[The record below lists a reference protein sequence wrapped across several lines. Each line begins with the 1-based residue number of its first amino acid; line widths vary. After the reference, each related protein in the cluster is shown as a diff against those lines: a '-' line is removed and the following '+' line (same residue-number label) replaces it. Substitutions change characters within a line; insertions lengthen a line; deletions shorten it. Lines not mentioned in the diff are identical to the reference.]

1 MHKKERGK
9 RAKESMK
16 ESVKK
21 RESAK
26 KVKREKS
33 AKEKSE
39 RKIKHERQRK
49 NERKGK
55 RKFKSVKDRN
65 NTQKSKWERRSK
77 SVKEKKVCR
86 KETKEKKS
94 LCNKEMDTW
103 VSSGWQ
109 RHVTHYRQRLEKS
122 LVFLLQSHHMKTN
135 TALVRHR
142 TARHELRSTNTWG
155 RNSRGSQSG
164 TGKRDISAS
173 AIPRERC
180 SQHRHMFASCFTEL
194 TERAA
199 AKGWKGLQHTSCC
212 CIRDR
217 KTHSGRLTGLLRFK
231 CV

>member
-1 MHKKERGK
+1 M
-9 RAKESMK
+9 
-16 ESVKK
+16 
-21 RESAK
+21 
-26 KVKREKS
+26 
-33 AKEKSE
+33 
-39 RKIKHERQRK
+39 Q
-49 NERKGK
+49 ERKGK

-65 NTQKSKWERRSK
+65 NTQSKWERRSK
-77 SVKEKKVCR
+77 SVKER
-86 KETKEKKS
+86 KCEGKRLSSKEKKS

-155 RNSRGSQSG
+155 RNSWGSQSG

-180 SQHRHMFASCFTEL
+180 SQHRHIFASCFTEL

-217 KTHSGRLTGLLRFK
+217 KHTAGGWPASSGSNVCSDRQSSAAGTHHLHWVNTTKSSKQSRQWPHIL
-231 CV
+231 

>member
-1 MHKKERGK
+1 M
-9 RAKESMK
+9 
-16 ESVKK
+16 
-21 RESAK
+21 
-26 KVKREKS
+26 
-33 AKEKSE
+33 
-39 RKIKHERQRK
+39 Q
-49 NERKGK
+49 ERKGK

-65 NTQKSKWERRSK
+65 NTQKKSKWERRSK
-77 SVKEKKVCR
+77 SVKER
-86 KETKEKKS
+86 KCEGKRLSSKEKKS
-94 LCNKEMDTW
+94 LCNKETDTW

-155 RNSRGSQSG
+155 RNSWGSQSG

-212 CIRDR
+212 CIRDG